1 MILHLCGMKKI
12 SLLFV
17 FFYSVIFWAQST
29 NRHIKNASETLL
41 PDVMDYCEGESFSLK
56 VDATATATGDYIDGG
71 SDFPIAELEKGENK
85 TVVFKNTTPS
95 NPHKFS
101 EPIDIGFSFSFYGRT
116 YDKVV
121 VGNYGRLVFTN
132 VAELNNMSNDAI
144 YEDRQFSGI
153 SPSTRVVLPSTEY
166 NKVYR
171 DETKMLN
178 LAQIFFG
185 YTYLHKAPWDTESKK
200 YNYRT
205 GVFAGVKGLLVEFKG
220 VVQYTET
227 GPGGRFNS
235 SVLILEDGRIIV
247 FVRNREG
254 LRYNAIVGLQNETAT
269 KFLVTDDKYNN
280 GKWNSRDREIFIF
293 TPNQNLIPVVK
304 WLVNGIEQH
313 TGVNFSYTPSG
324 ASETLKAEIAFRD
337 DAGVIVKTEKSTVIF
352 NSIEKPQVE
361 KTEAASCGEPAVLRI
376 TNYNSSLSY
385 EWFSTANP
393 SDVLGTEET
402 FNATVSGTYRVR
414 VKKGISCNEES
425 DDISVNIDSPIPPFG
440 YTNDHI
446 FSDCEQNLSNVKK
459 INLLDVIE
467 YPLDATKYT
476 VKFYENDMEIS
487 DYSYTLNSGDSKNIT
502 VKVETLAGVTPS
514 CSATLNFTVKYQA
527 FPTKVSLDSRLLCEG
542 TSQYTVGDFKA
553 DHPAFSAFDIT
564 FWNNGNLLGE
574 MVNPSELSTV
584 KVRAVKNGS
593 DCQFDYGLSFR
604 FHPSVIANTPT
615 TIKKCES
622 NPIFDFSVLK
632 NEINNSTEVE
642 ITFHKTIEDARN
654 GANAID
660 GSTPFPVGTSSVYVR
675 VRNINTGCVAQTFPS
690 FNVEVFAKPQPKSTS
705 ISMTQCAGETFNLT
719 QSITDLFSTQN
730 TNIQYEIKYFSENG
744 VELSSAEV
752 LSYTPN
758 TLGFK
763 PYIEISY
770 DGQCAADKV
779 VFDLKYNALPTSS
792 ISEISVC
799 DEKTYSLNDFKNK
812 IVANPADYKFLNS
825 DGRSVMTASFD
836 LSSLPKTVQFYL
848 ERKDTGCRSELL
860 AVTFKQLSPLP
871 LDSNNVSIEN
881 CDTQGDR
888 FDGVA
893 LFDLTSVQTQISTTN
908 GARFTFYTDAARTQI
923 IATPT
928 AFSSAVAIVYVK
940 VEVDGFCPSLA
951 EVKLNVKTPTR
962 STTLKEKYFIC
973 YGSGVTIDAGSEN
986 ENIAFSWSD
995 GATGQIATFTQAG
1008 SYSVTLTNAEGCSYT
1023 HYFEIS
1029 DENQPKIQQI
1039 HQDNSKIEVIAT
1051 GLHPIEYSF
1060 NNDAA
1065 FSSSN
1070 VLQNP
1075 TAQEYTIKVRSVLPD
1090 GSYCEGAP
1098 KHLYTINI
1106 NNVITPNDDGKND
1119 IWRIKNLDKMEQV
1132 EILISDRYGKPV
1144 FHTVDKNKLYWDGK
1158 QNGRSLPTASYWYV
1172 VKWLDTATQKS
1183 EVRQGWILLKNRD

>member
-12 SLLFV
+12 NLLFV

-29 NRHIKNASETLL
+29 NRHIKNASGTLL
-41 PDVMDYCEGESFSLK
+41 PDIEDYCAGESFSLK

-71 SDFPIAELEKGENK
+71 SDFPIAELEKGGNK
-85 TVVFKNTTPS
+85 TIVFKNTTPS

-101 EPIDIGFSFSFYGRT
+101 EPIDIGFSFSFYGKT
-116 YDKVV
+116 YNKVV

-132 VAELNNMSNDAI
+132 DVELDNMSNDAV
-144 YEDRQFSGI
+144 YQDRNYSGI
-153 SPSTRVVLPSTEY
+153 GTNPYRKLPSIDY
-166 NKVYR
+166 NKVYV
-171 DETKMLN
+171 DENKALE

-185 YTYLHKAPWDTESKK
+185 YTYLYKASWDTESEK
-200 YNYRT
+200 YKYRT
-205 GVFAGVKGLLVEFKG
+205 GVFAGVRGLLVEFKG

-293 TPNQNLIPVVK
+293 TPNQNLTPVVK

-313 TGVNFSYTPSG
+313 TGVNFNYTPSG

-361 KTEAASCGEPAVLRI
+361 KTEAASCGDPAVLRI

-402 FNATVSGTYRVR
+402 FNATVSGTYKVR
-414 VKKGISCNEES
+414 VKDASVTTFCEAS
-425 DDISVNIDSPIPPFG
+425 DDVSVNIDSPIPPFG
-440 YTNDHI
+440 YTNGHI
-446 FSDCEQNLSNVKK
+446 FSDCETNPTKEV
-459 INLLDVIE
+459 NLLKLLN
-467 YPLDATKYT
+467 YSLDSKYT
-476 VKFYENDMEIS
+476 VKFYENGVEIS
-487 DYSYTLNSGDSKNIT
+487 DYSNYTLNSGDSKNIT
-502 VKVETLAGVTPS
+502 VKVETLAGATPS

-527 FPTKVSLDSRLLCEG
+527 FPAQVSLDSRLLCVG
-542 TSQYTVGDFKA
+542 TSQYTVEDFKT
-553 DHPAFSAFDIT
+553 DHSEFSAFDIT
-564 FWNNGNLLGE
+564 FWNNGNPLGE
-574 MVNPSELSTV
+574 MVNPSELSAV
-584 KVRAVKNGS
+584 KVRVVK
-593 DCQFDYGLSFR
+593 DEFTCQFDYDLNFKFYPKVEIR
-604 FHPSVIANTPT
+604 KPT
-615 TIKKCES
+615 TLLPKQCES
-622 NPIFDFSVLK
+622 NPTFDFSVLK

-642 ITFHKTIEDARN
+642 ITFHKTMEDARN
-654 GANAID
+654 GANAVD
-660 GSTPFPVGTSSVYVR
+660 GSTPFPVGISPIYIR
-675 VRNINTGCVAQTFPS
+675 VKNINTDCVAQTFPS
-690 FNVEVFAKPQPKSTS
+690 FNVEVFAKPQLKTTS
-705 ISMTQCAGETFNLT
+705 IPMTRCEGETFDLT
-719 QSITDLFSTQN
+719 RTKEDLLAVIN
-730 TNIQYEIKYFSENG
+730 PVIANYEIKYFKPNG
-744 VELSSAEV
+744 VELSSSEWEEYK
-752 LSYTPN
+752 LSEWGKN
-758 TLGFK
+758 

-770 DGQCAADKV
+770 DGQCADRV

-792 ISEISVC
+792 VSEISVC

-812 IVANPADYKFLNS
+812 VVANPADYEFLNS
-825 DGRSVMTASFD
+825 DGSVMMASFD

-848 ERKDTGCRSELL
+848 KRKDTGCPSGLL

-871 LDSNNVSIEN
+871 LDSNNIFIEN
-881 CDTQGDR
+881 CDTQDDR

-908 GARFTFYTDAARTQI
+908 GARFTFYKDAARTQI

-928 AFSSAVAIVYVK
+928 AFSSADAIVYVK
-940 VEVDGFCPSLA
+940 VEVDGFCPSSA
-951 EVKLNVKTPTR
+951 EVKLNVKTPIR

-973 YGSGVTIDAGSEN
+973 YGSGVTIDAGSEY
-986 ENIAFSWSD
+986 IAFSWSD
-995 GATGQIATFTQAG
+995 GATEQIATFTQAG

-1051 GLHPIEYSF
+1051 GLYPIEYSF
-1060 NNDAA
+1060 NNGAA

-1075 TAQEYTIKVRSVLPD
+1075 TAQEYTVIVRSVLPD
-1090 GSYCEGAP
+1090 GRHCEGAP
-1098 KHLYTINI
+1098 KHLYTISI

-1144 FHTVDKNKLYWDGK
+1144 FHTADKNKLYWDGK
-1158 QNGRSLPTASYWYV
+1158 QNGRPLPTASYWYV

-1183 EVRQGWILLKNRD
+1183 EVRQGWILLKNRE

>member
-1 MILHLCGMKKI
+1 MMILHLCGMKKI

-17 FFYSVIFWAQST
+17 FFYSVIFFAQST
-29 NRHIKNASETLL
+29 NRHIKNALGTLL
-41 PDVMDYCEGESFSLK
+41 PDVVDYCAGESFSLK
-56 VDATATATGDYIDGG
+56 VDATATATGDYEITRVDPLAYQLSAGNNLIVFDNSAGG
-71 SDFPIAELEKGENK
+71 NQD
-85 TVVFKNTTPS
+85 
-95 NPHKFS
+95 KFS
-101 EPIDIGFSFSFYGRT
+101 ESIDIGFPFSFYGKE
-116 YDKVV
+116 YSKVS
-121 VGNYGRLVFTN
+121 VGIHGRLVF
-132 VAELNNMSNDAI
+132 NDDGVSQLKDKAT
-144 YEDRQFSGI
+144 YTDRRFFTPLHTSDF
-153 SPSTRVVLPSTEY
+153 
-166 NKVYR
+166 NKVILS
-171 DETKMLN
+171 DANAEIPLG
-178 LAQIFFG
+178 QIFFG
-185 YTYLHKAPWDTESKK
+185 YTHLSTISTVATERTYKRVLVGGVRGLMIYFK
-200 YNYRT
+200 DAVFHDYN
-205 GVFAGVKGLLVEFKG
+205 
-220 VVQYTET
+220 
-227 GPGGRFNS
+227 GRFNS
-235 SVLILEDGRIIV
+235 SVLLLEDGRIV
-247 FVRNREG
+247 VYVDGKRRSN
-254 LRYNAIVGLQNETAT
+254 LPAILGIQNETASQAKVPT
-269 KFLVTDDKYNN
+269 HNTSGSDYNN
-280 GKWNSRDREIFIF
+280 GSWQSEGVAFLF
-293 TPNQNLIPVVK
+293 TPNQNLTPEVK
-304 WLVNGIEQH
+304 WLVNGVEQY
-313 TGVNFSYTPSG
+313 TGGNFSYTPSG
-324 ASETLKAEIAFRD
+324 ISETLKAVITFKD
-337 DAGVIVKTEKSTVIF
+337 DAGTVVKTEESMVAF
-352 NSIEKPQVE
+352 HPIEQPQVM
-361 KTEAASCGEPAVLRI
+361 KTEAANCGEPAVLKM
-376 TNYNSSLSY
+376 TNYNARLSY

-393 SDVLGTEET
+393 SIVLGTGET
-402 FNATVSGTYRVR
+402 FNATASGTYRVR
-414 VKKGISCNEES
+414 IKGISCNKAS

-440 YTNDHI
+440 YTNGHI
-446 FSDCEQNLSNVKK
+446 FSYCETNPTKVV
-459 INLLDVIE
+459 NLLSL
-467 YPLDATKYT
+467 LDYSLDSTQYT
-476 VKFYENDMEIS
+476 VKFYENGVEIS
-487 DYSYTLNSGDSKNIT
+487 DYSNYTLNSGNSKNIT
-502 VKVETLAGVTPS
+502 VKVETLAGATPS
-514 CSATLNFTVKYQA
+514 CSATLNFTVEYQG
-527 FPTKVSLDSRLLCEG
+527 FPAKAPLESRLLCEG
-542 TSQYTVGDFKA
+542 TLQYTVADFKA
-553 DHPAFSAFDIT
+553 NHPTFSAFDIT

-584 KVRAVKNGS
+584 KVRAVKNGFT
-593 DCQFDYGLSFR
+593 CQFDYDLSFR
-604 FHPSVIANTPT
+604 YHPSVIANAPT
-615 TIKKCES
+615 TILTKKCES
-622 NPIFDFSVLK
+622 HPTFDFSVLK

-654 GANAID
+654 GANAVD
-660 GSTPFPVGTSSVYVR
+660 GSTPFPVGISPIYIR
-675 VRNINTGCVAQTFPS
+675 VKNINTDCVAQTFPS
-690 FNVEVFAKPQPKSTS
+690 FNVEVFAKPQLKTTS
-705 ISMTQCAGETFNLT
+705 IPMTRCEGETFNLT

-730 TNIQYEIKYFSENG
+730 TNIQYEIKYFSENE

-770 DGQCAADKV
+770 DGQCADKV

-792 ISEISVC
+792 VSEISVC
-799 DEKTYSLNDFKNK
+799 DEKTYSLNDFKTK
-812 IVANPADYKFLNS
+812 VVANPADYEFLNS
-825 DGRSVMTASFD
+825 DRSVMTASFD

-848 ERKDTGCRSELL
+848 ERKDTGCRSGLL

-893 LFDLTSVQTQISTTN
+893 LFDLTSVQTQISTAN

-928 AFSSAVAIVYVK
+928 AFSSAAAIVYVK

-951 EVKLNVKTPTR
+951 EVKLNVKTPTH

-986 ENIAFSWSD
+986 IAFSWSD
-995 GATGQIATFTQAG
+995 GAAEQIATFTQAG

-1051 GLHPIEYSF
+1051 GLYPIEYSF
-1060 NNDAA
+1060 NGAV

-1075 TAQEYTIKVRSVLPD
+1075 TAQEYTVRVRSVLPD

-1098 KHLYTINI
+1098 KHLYAINI

-1144 FHTVDKNKLYWDGK
+1144 FHTADKNKLYWDGK
-1158 QNGRSLPTASYWYV
+1158 QNGRPLPTASYWYV

>member
-1 MILHLCGMKKI
+1 MKKI

-29 NRHIKNASETLL
+29 NRHIKNASGTLL
-41 PDVMDYCEGESFSLK
+41 PDIFDYCEGESFSLK

-85 TVVFKNTTPS
+85 TIVFKNTTPS

-101 EPIDIGFSFSFYGRT
+101 EPIDIGFSFSFYGKT

-185 YTYLHKAPWDTESKK
+185 YTYLYKASWDTESKK

-220 VVQYTET
+220 VVQNTGS
-227 GPGGRFNS
+227 GPGRGFDS

-247 FVRNREG
+247 YVKDRTSVNQ
-254 LRYNAIVGLQNETAT
+254 NALIGIQNEDAT
-269 KFLVTDDKYNN
+269 KYLVPNPVDKYNN
-280 GKWNSRDREIFIF
+280 GRWQSQDRNIFIF
-293 TPNQNLIPVVK
+293 EPNQNLTPEVK
-304 WLVNGIEQH
+304 WLVNGVEKHIG
-313 TGVNFSYTPSG
+313 TSYNYTPSG
-324 ASETLKAEIAFRD
+324 TSETLKAVITLKD
-337 DAGVIVKTEKSTVIF
+337 DAGAVVKTEESMVAF
-352 NSIEKPQVE
+352 HPIEQPQVM
-361 KTEAASCGEPAVLRI
+361 KTEAANCGEPAVLKI
-376 TNYNSSLSY
+376 TNYNARLSY

-393 SDVLGTEET
+393 SPGSGKGET
-402 FNATVSGTYRVR
+402 FNATASGTYRVR
-414 VKKGISCNEES
+414 VKDISCNKES

-440 YTNDHI
+440 YTNGHI
-446 FSDCEQNLSNVKK
+446 FSYCETNPTKVV
-459 INLLDVIE
+459 NLLRLLN
-467 YPLDATKYT
+467 YSLDSTQYT
-476 VKFYENDMEIS
+476 VKFYENSVEIS
-487 DYSYTLNSGDSKNIT
+487 DYSNYTFNSGDSKNIT
-502 VKVETLAGVTPS
+502 VKVETLAGATPS
-514 CSATLNFTVKYQA
+514 CSTTLNFTVEYQA
-527 FPTKVSLDSRLLCEG
+527 FPTQVSLDSRSLCEG

-584 KVRAVKNGS
+584 KVRAVKNGFT
-593 DCQFDYGLSFR
+593 CQFDYDLSFR

-615 TIKKCES
+615 TILTKKCES
-622 NPIFDFSVLK
+622 NPTFDFSVLK

-642 ITFHKTIEDARN
+642 ITFHKTMEDARN
-654 GANAID
+654 GANAVD
-660 GSTPFPVGTSSVYVR
+660 GSTSFPVGISPPIYIR
-675 VRNINTGCVAQTFPS
+675 VKNINTGCVAQTFPS

-770 DGQCAADKV
+770 DGQCADEV

-792 ISEISVC
+792 VSEISVC

-812 IVANPADYKFLNS
+812 VVANPADYEFLNS
-825 DGRSVMTASFD
+825 DESVMMASFN
-836 LSSLPKTVQFYL
+836 LSSLPKIVQFYL
-848 ERKDTGCRSELL
+848 KRKDTGCRSELL

-871 LDSNNVSIEN
+871 LDSNNVSIKN

-888 FDGVA
+888 FDGIA
-893 LFDLTSVQTQISTTN
+893 SFDLTSVQTQISTAN
-908 GARFTFYTDAARTQI
+908 GARFTFYKDAARTQI

-928 AFSSAVAIVYVK
+928 AFSSADAIVYVK
-940 VEVDGFCPSLA
+940 VEVDGFCPSSA

-973 YGSGVTIDAGSEN
+973 YGSDITIDAGSEY
-986 ENIAFSWSD
+986 IAFSWSD
-995 GATGQIATFTQAG
+995 GATEQIATFTQAG

-1051 GLHPIEYSF
+1051 GLYPIEYSF
-1060 NNDAA
+1060 NNGAV

-1075 TAQEYTIKVRSVLPD
+1075 TAQEYTVRVRSVLPD

-1098 KHLYTINI
+1098 KHLYAINI

-1144 FHTVDKNKLYWDGK
+1144 FHTTDKNKLYWDGK
-1158 QNGRSLPTASYWYV
+1158 QNGRPLPTASYWYV

>member
-1 MILHLCGMKKI
+1 MILHLCSMKKI
-12 SLLFV
+12 NLLFV

-29 NRHIKNASETLL
+29 NRHIKNASGTLL
-41 PDVMDYCEGESFSLK
+41 PDIVDYCAGESFSLK

-101 EPIDIGFSFSFYGRT
+101 EPIDIGFSFSFYGKT

-185 YTYLHKAPWDTESKK
+185 YTYLYKASWDTESKK

-220 VVQYTET
+220 VVQNTGS
-227 GPGGRFNS
+227 GPGRGFNS

-247 FVRNREG
+247 YVRNREG

-293 TPNQNLIPVVK
+293 TPNQNLTPVVK

-313 TGVNFSYTPSG
+313 TGVNFNYTPSG

-361 KTEAASCGEPAVLRI
+361 KTEAASCGDPAVLRI

-402 FNATVSGTYRVR
+402 FNATVSGTYKVR
-414 VKKGISCNEES
+414 VKDASVTTFCEAS
-425 DDISVNIDSPIPPFG
+425 DDVSVNIDSPIPPFG

-446 FSDCEQNLSNVKK
+446 FSLCETNPTKVV
-459 INLLDVIE
+459 NLLNLLN
-467 YPLDATKYT
+467 YPLDATQYT
-476 VKFYENDMEIS
+476 VKFYENGVEIS
-487 DYSYTLNSGDSKNIT
+487 DYSNYTLNSGDSKNIT
-502 VKVETLAGVTPS
+502 VKVETLAGATPS

-527 FPTKVSLDSRLLCEG
+527 FPAQVSLDSRLLCVG
-542 TSQYTVGDFKA
+542 TSQYTVEDFKT
-553 DHPAFSAFDIT
+553 DHSEFSAFDIT
-564 FWNNGNLLGE
+564 FWNNGNPLGE
-574 MVNPSELSTV
+574 MVNPSELSAV
-584 KVRAVKNGS
+584 KVRVVK
-593 DCQFDYGLSFR
+593 DEFTCQFDYDLNFKFYPKVEIR
-604 FHPSVIANTPT
+604 KPT
-615 TIKKCES
+615 TLLPKQCES
-622 NPIFDFSVLK
+622 NPTFDFSVLK
-632 NEINNSTEVE
+632 SELNNSTDVE
-642 ITFHKTIEDARN
+642 ITFHKTMEDARN
-654 GANAID
+654 GTNAVD
-660 GSTPFPVGTSSVYVR
+660 GSTPFPVGISPVYIR
-675 VRNINTGCVAQTFPS
+675 VKNINTGCVATDILS
-690 FNVEVFAKPQPKSTS
+690 FEVEVFAKPQPKATS
-705 ISMTQCAGETFNLT
+705 ISMAQCDGETFDLT

-730 TNIQYEIKYFSENG
+730 PNIQYEIKYFSENG
-744 VELSSAEV
+744 VELSSSEV

-758 TLGFK
+758 TLGFN

-770 DGQCAADKV
+770 DGQCADRL
-779 VFDLKYNALPTSS
+779 VFDLKYNTLPTSS
-792 ISEISVC
+792 VSEISVC

-812 IVANPADYKFLNS
+812 VVSNPADYDFLNS
-825 DGRSVMTASFD
+825 DGSVMTSSFD
-836 LSSLPKTVQFYL
+836 LSSLPLEVQFYL
-848 ERKDTGCRSELL
+848 KRKDTGCRSGLL
-860 AVTFKQLSPLP
+860 TVTFKQLSPLP
-871 LDSNNVSIEN
+871 LASGNVSIEN
-881 CDTQGDR
+881 CDTEGDR
-888 FDGVA
+888 FDGIA
-893 LFDLTSVQTQISTTN
+893 LFDLTAIQSEISTN
-908 GARFTFYTDAARTQI
+908 SGVKFTFYTDAARTQV
-923 IATPT
+923 IAVPA
-928 AFSSAVAIVYVK
+928 AFSSADAIVYVK
-940 VEVDGFCPSLA
+940 VEASGYCPSYA
-951 EVKLNVKTPTR
+951 EVQLNVKQPTR
-962 STTLKEKYFIC
+962 STTLEDKYFIC
-973 YGSGVTIDAGSEN
+973 YGSGVTVDAGSEN
-986 ENIAFSWSD
+986 TAFSWSN
-995 GATGQIATFTQAG
+995 GTTGQTATFTQAG
-1008 SYSVTLTNAEGCSYT
+1008 SYSVILTNAEGCSYT
-1023 HYFEIS
+1023 HNFEIS

-1039 HQDNSKIEVIAT
+1039 NQDNSKIEVIAT
-1051 GLHPIEYSF
+1051 GLYPIEYSF
-1060 NNDAA
+1060 NGAA

-1075 TAQEYTIKVRSVLPD
+1075 TVQEYIVRVRSVLPD

-1106 NNVITPNDDGKND
+1106 NNVITPNGDSKND
-1119 IWRIKNLDKMEQV
+1119 TWRIKNLDKMEQV
-1132 EILISDRYGKPV
+1132 EIQISDRYGKSV
-1144 FHTVDKNKLYWDGK
+1144 FHTTDKNKMYWDGK
-1158 QNGRSLPTASYWYV
+1158 QNGRPLPTSSYWYV
-1172 VKWLDTATQKS
+1172 VKWFDTATQKS
-1183 EVRQGWILLKNRD
+1183 EVRQGWILLKNGE